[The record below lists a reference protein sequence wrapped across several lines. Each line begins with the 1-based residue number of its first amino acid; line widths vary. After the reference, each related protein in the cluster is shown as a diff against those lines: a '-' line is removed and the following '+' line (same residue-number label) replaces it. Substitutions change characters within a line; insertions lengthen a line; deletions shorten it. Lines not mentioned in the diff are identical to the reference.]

1 LCHKRDRD
9 SDRAIIIM
17 EAPLSPIASAKAAM
31 AEGERRDQVSAEH
44 LDV

>member
-9 SDRAIIIM
+9 SDRAIIIA